1 MTVSFGFDGDLK
13 RLADYVEDVRG
24 TEVLSLGRSLEII
37 KDLGDANTVAA
48 DYELDGFVGTHAIG
62 HARMATESDVDI
74 ANAHP
79 YWAYPFPD
87 VAVVHNGQLTNYHQW
102 RRRLERA
109 GHRFQSECDSE
120 IIAVYLAERM
130 AQGDSLEDSMR
141 RSLGELDGVFTYIC
155 VTEDALGVAKDELG
169 AKPLVLYESDD
180 IVALA
185 SEEIAIRKVV
195 DREIETYDP
204 YEGAVMVWTT
214 LTTTYDARGLVEL
227 DGTIP
232 KVSEIDGERAV
243 LEARDLSTRKINA
256 ELRWLLYEQGV
267 KDVTILNPSARHS
280 LGVGILTRCR
290 VTFEGSLGYFGCGLG
305 DGAEFQINGRV
316 GWSVAENM
324 MSGVVVI
331 ESNAGSLAGAALRG
345 GDLVVKGQVGART
358 GIDQKGGTILVL
370 GDAGSMTGFMM
381 QRGRQI
387 ICGDVGPGLGDS
399 MYDGTIYV
407 GGKVAALGIDC
418 VEGEWTDADT
428 ELIERKF
435 SIYGLGAPPQFT
447 KFVCGKKLYNYD
459 SLEPSERKLVL

>member
-1 MTVSFGFDGDLK
+1 VCGIAGIIYREGGGEHRVGRDMTAMLQAMKHRGPDSTGYALYRPESEGYVMHVKLAESNGHQEFDLAHRLDRQRADIEGRMKASGAQISSIDATTSQHAMTVAFGFDGDLK
-13 RLADYVEDVRG
+13 RLADYIEDVRD

-37 KDLGDANTVAA
+37 KDLGDAETVAS
-48 DYELDGFVGTHAIG
+48 DYKLDSFVGTHAIG

-130 AQGDSLEDSMR
+130 AQGESLEDSMR
-141 RSLGELDGVFTYIC
+141 RSLGELDGVFTYLC

-214 LTTTYDARGLVEL
+214 
-227 DGTIP
+227 
-232 KVSEIDGERAV
+232 
-243 LEARDLSTRKINA
+243 
-256 ELRWLLYEQGV
+256 
-267 KDVTILNPSARHS
+267 
-280 LGVGILTRCR
+280 
-290 VTFEGSLGYFGCGLG
+290 
-305 DGAEFQINGRV
+305 
-316 GWSVAENM
+316 
-324 MSGVVVI
+324 
-331 ESNAGSLAGAALRG
+331 
-345 GDLVVKGQVGART
+345 
-358 GIDQKGGTILVL
+358 
-370 GDAGSMTGFMM
+370 
-381 QRGRQI
+381 
-387 ICGDVGPGLGDS
+387 
-399 MYDGTIYV
+399 
-407 GGKVAALGIDC
+407 
-418 VEGEWTDADT
+418 
-428 ELIERKF
+428 
-435 SIYGLGAPPQFT
+435 
-447 KFVCGKKLYNYD
+447 
-459 SLEPSERKLVL
+459 

>member
-1 MTVSFGFDGDLK
+1 MCGIAGIIYRNGGGEHRVGRDMTAMLQAMKHRGPDSTGYALYRPESEGYVMHVKLAESNGHQEFDLAERLNRQRADIEGRMKSSGATISSIDATTSQHAMSVSFGFDGDLK
-13 RLADYVEDVRG
+13 QLADYIEDVRD
-24 TEVLSLGRSLEII
+24 TEVLSLGRSLEIV

-48 DYELDGFVGTHAIG
+48 DYKLDDFVGTHAIG

-141 RSLGELDGVFTYIC
+141 RSLGELDGVFTYLC

-214 LTTTYDARGLVEL
+214 
-227 DGTIP
+227 
-232 KVSEIDGERAV
+232 
-243 LEARDLSTRKINA
+243 
-256 ELRWLLYEQGV
+256 
-267 KDVTILNPSARHS
+267 
-280 LGVGILTRCR
+280 
-290 VTFEGSLGYFGCGLG
+290 
-305 DGAEFQINGRV
+305 
-316 GWSVAENM
+316 
-324 MSGVVVI
+324 
-331 ESNAGSLAGAALRG
+331 
-345 GDLVVKGQVGART
+345 
-358 GIDQKGGTILVL
+358 
-370 GDAGSMTGFMM
+370 
-381 QRGRQI
+381 
-387 ICGDVGPGLGDS
+387 
-399 MYDGTIYV
+399 
-407 GGKVAALGIDC
+407 
-418 VEGEWTDADT
+418 
-428 ELIERKF
+428 
-435 SIYGLGAPPQFT
+435 
-447 KFVCGKKLYNYD
+447 
-459 SLEPSERKLVL
+459 